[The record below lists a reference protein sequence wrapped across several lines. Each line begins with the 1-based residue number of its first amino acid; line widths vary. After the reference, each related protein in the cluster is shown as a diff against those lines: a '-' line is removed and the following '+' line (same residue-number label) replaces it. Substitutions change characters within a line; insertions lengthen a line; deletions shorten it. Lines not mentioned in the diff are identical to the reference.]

1 MESINVA
8 DARKHFSDLMAR
20 VAYRGERVVVE
31 RHGRPMMAWV
41 SMADLA
47 RLQAL
52 EAGSDALRA
61 RRLAALEQA
70 AALRGEMRARRR
82 GQPLPP
88 SDDLLHEL
96 RSRQINESPADDYD
110 LR

>member
-20 VAYRGERVVVE
+20 VAYRGERVVVG

-52 EAGSDALRA
+52 ETGGDAQRA

-70 AALRGEMRARRR
+70 ATLRAEMRTRRG

-96 RSRQINESPADDYD
+96 RTRQMNEPPANDHD